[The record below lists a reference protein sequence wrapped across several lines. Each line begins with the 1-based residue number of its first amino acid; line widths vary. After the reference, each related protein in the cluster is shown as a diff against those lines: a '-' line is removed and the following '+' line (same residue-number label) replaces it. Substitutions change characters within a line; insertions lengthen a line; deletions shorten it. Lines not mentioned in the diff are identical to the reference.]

1 MKFRKKPVEIEA
13 VQFTGTNGDEIAEF
27 MGCQHPCIEN
37 GALLIGTLEGVMR
50 VYPCDWIIK
59 GITGEFYPCKPE
71 IFRATYD
78 KVADTPRLQERSEG

>member
-27 MGCQHPCIEN
+27 MGCQYPCMEN

-50 VYPCDWIIK
+50 AYPCDWIIK
-59 GITGEFYPCKPE
+59 GIIGEFYPCKPE